1 MSHYLEEAQSIL
13 GQYELLED
21 DKKSIKRINR
31 YTSIYLFLRAM
42 RIFNTAFIEK
52 KRYECMDIGGLE
64 IQYSNKEKKF
74 IIK

>member
-13 GQYELLED
+13 DKYELKKE

-31 YTSIYLFLRAM
+31 YTSIYLVLRAM

-52 KRYECMDIGGLE
+52 KRDECLDIGGLE
-64 IQYSNKEKKF
+64 IQYSNKERKF